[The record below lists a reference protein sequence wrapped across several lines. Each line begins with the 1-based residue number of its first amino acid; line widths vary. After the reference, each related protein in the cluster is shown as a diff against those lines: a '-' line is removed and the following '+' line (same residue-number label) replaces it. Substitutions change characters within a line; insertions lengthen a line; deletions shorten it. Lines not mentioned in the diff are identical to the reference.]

1 MIYTIIAEPRSG
13 GVSLMNW
20 VEKSLPN
27 FTISQEPW
35 FVENDLWVNG
45 EDVSEVEWVK
55 KYDNIFIREIYKPTR
70 DFNNLIEIS
79 DKVLCL
85 YRDNWEEQIRSSL
98 FQETNEKY
106 LDNYD
111 ESDVLDVVTNDMIRH
126 RYVYYFKEHKEK
138 FKLFIKENNFPSVSY
153 ENLYYGD
160 GIETIKKHFNFET
173 DVEFPL
179 NNRHLKRDGIPVEP
193 QKLKTNFL

>member
-20 VEKSLPN
+20 IEKSLPK

-35 FVENDLWVNG
+35 FIENDLWVNG

-70 DFNNLIEIS
+70 DFNNLIKIS

-106 LDNYD
+106 LDTYN
-111 ESDVLDVVTNDMIRH
+111 ETDVLDVVTNDMIRH

-138 FKLFIKENNFPSVSY
+138 FKQFIKENNFPSVSY

-160 GIETIKKHFNFET
+160 GVGIIKKHFNFDT

-179 NNRHLKRDGIPVEP
+179 NTRHLKRDGIPVEP
-193 QKLKTNFL
+193 QKLKTNLL

>member
-35 FVENDLWVNG
+35 FIENDLWVNG

-70 DFNNLIEIS
+70 DFNNLIKIS

-106 LDNYD
+106 LDNYN
-111 ESDVLDVVTNDMIRH
+111 ETDVLDVVTNDMIRH

-138 FKLFIKENNFPSVSY
+138 FKQFIKENNFPSVSY

-160 GIETIKKHFNFET
+160 GVGIIKKHFNFDT
-173 DVEFPL
+173 DIEFPL
-179 NNRHLKRDGIPVEP
+179 NTRHLKRDGIPVEP

>member
-20 VEKSLPN
+20 IEKSLPN

-35 FVENDLWVNG
+35 FIENDLWVNG

-55 KYDNIFIREIYKPTR
+55 KYDNIFIREIYKPIR
-70 DFNNLIEIS
+70 DFNNLIKIS
-79 DKVLCL
+79 DKVLCV

-98 FQETNEKY
+98 YQETNEKY

-111 ESDVLDVVTNDMIRH
+111 ETDVLDVVTNDMIRH

-138 FKLFIKENNFPSVSY
+138 FKQFIKENNFISISY
-153 ENLYYGD
+153 EELYYGD
-160 GIETIKKHFNFET
+160 AIDIVKKHFNF
-173 DVEFPL
+173 DNNVEFPL
-179 NNRHLKRDGIPVEP
+179 NTRHLKRDGIPVEP
-193 QKLKTNFL
+193 KKFKNNLI

>member
-20 VEKSLPN
+20 IEKSLPK

-35 FVENDLWVNG
+35 FIENDLWVNG

-98 FQETNEKY
+98 FQETNKKY
-106 LDNYD
+106 LDTYN
-111 ESDVLDVVTNDMIRH
+111 ETDVLDVVTNGMIRH

-138 FKLFIKENNFPSVSY
+138 FKQFIKENNFPSVSY

-160 GIETIKKHFNFET
+160 GVGIIKKHFNFDT
-173 DVEFPL
+173 DVSFPL
-179 NNRHLKRDGIPVEP
+179 NTRHLKRDGIPVEP
-193 QKLKTNFL
+193 QKLKTNLL